1 MFPLLSLIGLWYD
14 DNISLDVIVQSCWL
28 EGGYHIRGFD
38 VFASILYHVCG
49 KRWIL
54 QWFFNCWLVV
64 VPCVFLYIITLYESI
79 FPCCGDNMHSLYFYF
94 GDPLAEVHTHTIQ
107 DDLNIGRLGMWSM
120 PDGEYN
126 VSSDEFLDSCNIP
139 DVTQM
144 DSWRYHLVFVTVSWP
159 PVAINSPEKR
169 SGFFCASFIVS

>member
-1 MFPLLSLIGLWYD
+1 MVWWQYLSGCYSTVMLIGGRLPYTGLWCVCIYF
-14 DNISLDVIVQSCWL
+14 ISCLWQTVDTPVV
-28 EGGYHIRGFD
+28 
-38 VFASILYHVCG
+38 
-49 KRWIL
+49 
-54 QWFFNCWLVV
+54 FNCWLVV